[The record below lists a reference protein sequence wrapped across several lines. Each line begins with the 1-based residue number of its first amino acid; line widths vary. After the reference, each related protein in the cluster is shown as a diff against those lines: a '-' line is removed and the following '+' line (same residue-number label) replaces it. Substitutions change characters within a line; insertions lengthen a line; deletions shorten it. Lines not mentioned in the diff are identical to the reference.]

1 MIAPMTGDLD
11 HQAEA
16 IAAMRK
22 AVAATCA
29 AERLKWLR
37 AALEWKHLESLA
49 KASWQR
55 ETPRERPVRWS
66 RPGAVFDHLRE
77 RGAEGGLLQSGVLR
91 KPPGNPSDVWPVRK
105 KNCNS
110 RPRV

>member
-1 MIAPMTGDLD
+1 MIAAMTGDLD

-37 AALEWKHLESLA
+37 AALAWKHLESLA
-49 KASWQR
+49 KGKLA
-55 ETPRERPVRWS
+55 
-66 RPGAVFDHLRE
+66 A
-77 RGAEGGLLQSGVLR
+77 
-91 KPPGNPSDVWPVRK
+91 
-105 KNCNS
+105 
-110 RPRV
+110 